1 MEQDKRNFSLYN
13 LAGTI
18 IRLSYVHTYI
28 LPSISRRIG
37 IHVWAF
43 IRHDNYT
50 FSQHL
55 PRQTV
60 AKSLYS
66 CSVVHSIDHSPRLP
80 LFSIMPPRK
89 SNLSQTAITGDEGT
103 PSKDKERD
111 GVNIEVSD
119 NFNVF
124 IAQSQLH
131 SCFQSNSV
139 AVAFLTILLDRIS
152 PFLGPWS
159 SVSRKASFLQ
169 IHKYRKMLSQ
179 Q

>member
-13 LAGTI
+13 LAGKI
-18 IRLSYVHTYI
+18 IRLTYI
-28 LPSISRRIG
+28 LPSIGRCIYVG

-80 LFSIMPPRK
+80 LSIMPPRK

-111 GVNIEVSD
+111 GLNIEVSD
-119 NFNVF
+119 NFNVS
-124 IAQSQLH
+124 IAQSQLN
-131 SCFQSNSV
+131 SCFQSTSV
-139 AVAFLTILLDRIS
+139 SVAFLTILDRIY

-159 SVSRKASFLQ
+159 SVSPKASFLQ
-169 IHKYRKMLSQ
+169 IRKYRKMLSQ